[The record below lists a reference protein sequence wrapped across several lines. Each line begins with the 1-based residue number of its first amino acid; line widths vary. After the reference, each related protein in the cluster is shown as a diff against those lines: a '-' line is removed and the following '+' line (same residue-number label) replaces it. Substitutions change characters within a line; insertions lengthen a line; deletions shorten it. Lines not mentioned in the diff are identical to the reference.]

1 MQGTDIPSVLLRNL
15 LRRERCF
22 YLPPFLA
29 RFSFLGYKGASVW
42 SQSTLDTRISVWAGG
57 RIQISTALSC
67 HFLRVKVLAVF
78 RLLFKSLRTLRSCK
92 LQRLM
97 RKCVH
102 VIQYILIL
110 ESVKGGMVLRMSV
123 GIWPLA
129 LVLPHIQCV
138 TLNTVTCQIRG
149 KFLQL
154 QNEVVG
160 PRALTCCVSRNW
172 SPPGRPWILLNL
184 NSNLGFGVPSA
195 RVCYLEG
202 PPFFLAA
209 ALSPNPKQQISFF
222 FFFPT
227 HFQ

>member
-92 LQRLM
+92 LQGLM

-110 ESVKGGMVLRMSV
+110 ESVKGGDGPQNVSGHLTSSLGSATYSMCDLEHSH
-123 GIWPLA
+123 
-129 LVLPHIQCV
+129 LPDQREISP
-138 TLNTVTCQIRG
+138 TPTWG
-149 KFLQL
+149 
-154 QNEVVG
+154 G
-160 PRALTCCVSRNW
+160 W
-172 SPPGRPWILLNL
+172 SKGSDLLCL
-184 NSNLGFGVPSA
+184 
-195 RVCYLEG
+195 
-202 PPFFLAA
+202 
-209 ALSPNPKQQISFF
+209 
-222 FFFPT
+222 
-227 HFQ
+227 